1 VRVLHQ
7 VRDLR
12 DHEDENQ
19 IEEEFDR
26 GDAGG
31 FSCAGAVIVECRP
44 RVSAQVR
51 IDQVGITV
59 RLFRRKSE
67 GPYDIA
73 KPLGSDNDFI
83 QQL

>member
-1 VRVLHQ
+1 
-7 VRDLR
+7 
-12 DHEDENQ
+12 
-19 IEEEFDR
+19 
-26 GDAGG
+26 
-31 FSCAGAVIVECRP
+31 
-44 RVSAQVR
+44 VSAQVR